1 MTPVRLDT
9 GPVVLIGHD
18 GMLGTAW
25 RAELDRAS
33 IPHHDVSFPDFDLT
47 RADHLAGLPLVEGGL
62 VINCS
67 GWTDVDGAERD
78 EAAATRLNGD
88 AVGALAERCVQARCT
103 VVHYSTDYVFDGE
116 ATAPY
121 PVDGLQRPLSAYG
134 RSKAAGERKLWAC
147 GGSFL
152 LVRTSW
158 LYAPWG
164 NNFVRTIA
172 RLVRERATISV
183 VDDQRGR
190 PTSAEHLAAATRRL
204 LEAGVRGNVHVTDAG
219 ECTWFGFAAAI
230 AAVVAP
236 SCEVRACS
244 TAEFPR
250 PARRPPYSVL
260 DVARAEAS
268 LGPMPTWQANLAA
281 VLSRLP

>member
-1 MTPVRLDT
+1 MTAVV
-9 GPVVLIGHD
+9 GPVILVGHD

-25 RAELDRAS
+25 RAELDRAGLE
-33 IPHHDVSFPDFDLT
+33 HDDRSFPAFDLT
-47 RADHLAGLPLVEGGL
+47 SAEHLDALPLREGTL
-62 VINCS
+62 VVNCS
-67 GWTDVDGAERD
+67 GWTDVDGAEAN

-88 AVGALAERCVQARCT
+88 AVGALAARCAARGCT
-103 VVHYSTDYVFDGE
+103 LVHYSTDYVFAGD

-121 PVDGLQRPLSAYG
+121 APHELQRPLSAYG
-134 RSKAAGERKLWAC
+134 RSKAAGERRLWTA
-147 GGSFL
+147 GPSSL

-172 RLVRERATISV
+172 RLARSRPSLSV

-190 PTSAEHLAAATRRL
+190 PTSAEHLAAATLRL
-204 LEAGVRGNVHVTDAG
+204 VVAGTRGIVHVTDGG
-219 ECTWFGFAAAI
+219 ECTWFGFAQAI
-230 AAVVAP
+230 AAALAP
-236 SCEVRACS
+236 GCEVQPCT

-260 DVARAEAS
+260 DVTRAEGV
-268 LGPMPTWQANLAA
+268 LGPMPSWRDNLGD
-281 VLSRLP
+281 VLARIVD